1 MKKILAVI
9 ILLSMLFVTGC
20 NKNKNSFITV
30 KADSEDNIVIDT
42 TNVTNTATFVNYE
55 ADGITIQFIVV
66 RGTDGVVRI
75 ALNTCQVCTHA
86 ENAYFIQKGE
96 YLECQNCKTKF
107 HINKLGVEQ
116 GGCNPTPVLEIKEEN
131 NKIIIAKDYAD
142 SFKDKFMN
150 WNGKTK

>member
-20 NKNKNSFITV
+20 NKNKNSFITI

-55 ADGITIQFIVV
+55 VDGITIQFIVV
-66 RGTDGVVRI
+66 RETDGVVRI
-75 ALNTCQVCTHA
+75 ALNTCQVCTPA

-107 HINKLGVEQ
+107 HINKLGVEK

-131 NKIIIAKDYAD
+131 NKIIISKDYAY
-142 SFKDKFMN
+142 SLKDKCMN